1 MAQSLVEQAEAAGLE
16 PMTHPS
22 NASGYAGVHPV
33 KNDKYQG
40 RYWDTISK
48 KQRPVPGLFDRGPPR
63 CAAPQASASP
73 CPLSSTRP
81 MPEVLPLTCG
91 YLRLPAL
98 ANSLLSLSR
107 STSSTPVSYAV
118 PMSSLMPFA
127 HAQPLACSMPS
138 MLNEA
143 CPAFGPYS
151 APDVRA
157 RSQDDALHM

>member
-16 PMTHPS
+16 PRTHPS

-48 KQRPVPGLFDRGPPR
+48 KQRPVPGLFDQPR
-63 CAAPQASASP
+63 DAALALAFAKVLAADAQAKGEKHPSPQKRKSRRPLQRRSSMASN
-73 CPLSSTRP
+73 
-81 MPEVLPLTCG
+81 M
-91 YLRLPAL
+91 PAL
-98 ANSLLSLSR
+98 VMAA
-107 STSSTPVSYAV
+107 PVSYAV

-143 CPAFGPYS
+143 SMAFAPYS
-151 APDVRA
+151 APDQSEVTG
-157 RSQDDALHM
+157 